1 MIGKIGLRHW
11 THREVVVWSCLRAAD
26 RRIVLRVV
34 GLVVALGIVALRVVV
49 LLAEALV
56 AVFLRTIVLG
66 LI

>member
-1 MIGKIGLRHW
+1 MVGKIGLRHRA
-11 THREVVVWSCLRAAD
+11 HREVWSCLRAAD
-26 RRIVLRVV
+26 GRVVLRVV
-34 GLVVALGIVALRVVV
+34 GLVVALSIVALRVVV